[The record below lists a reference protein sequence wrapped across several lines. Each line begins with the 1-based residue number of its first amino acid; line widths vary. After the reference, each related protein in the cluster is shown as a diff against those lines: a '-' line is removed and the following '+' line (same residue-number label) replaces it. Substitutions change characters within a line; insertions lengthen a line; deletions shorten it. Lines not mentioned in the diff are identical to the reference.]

1 MLSLLN
7 KPLSGP
13 VSATAERA
21 GTPRRRSG
29 DIFLSLGNVLT
40 PSLHSDCPV
49 KTRHNKIHTG
59 IRNYLNRCKLIP
71 HFISKEAWQ
80 H

>member
-29 DIFLSLGNVLT
+29 DIFLGLGNVLT

-49 KTRHNKIHTG
+49 KTLHNKIHTG

-71 HFISKEAWQ
+71 HFISKGAWQ